1 MSVDVTR
8 PKGTCHRCE
17 SQLISP
23 EWVCAKYRSFN
34 WLQRC
39 VVWNASARESG
50 VDLFF
55 RIAFGCAWGALVL
68 VWAWGWHISKA
79 TSHRAEGL
87 NSLTPYLPVLIGV
100 ALLKMHV
107 LPESWIKEPLWPH
120 SLALEASGLAVT
132 VLGAGFAIWSRVT
145 LGRNWSSV
153 PQVKEQH
160 ELVVKGPYRIVRH
173 PIYTGLILAVAGT
186 GLALDKAIGL
196 FMAVLVFA
204 SYWLKSRVE
213 EKLMMETFPKQYPE
227 YRRRVKALIPG
238 IL

>member
-1 MSVDVTR
+1 M
-8 PKGTCHRCE
+8 
-17 SQLISP
+17 
-23 EWVCAKYRSFN
+23 
-34 WLQRC
+34 
-39 VVWNASARESG
+39 
-50 VDLFF
+50 DLFF
-55 RIAFGCAWGALVL
+55 RIAFGCAWGALVV
-68 VWAWGWHISKA
+68 VWAWGWRISKP
-79 TSHRAEGL
+79 TSHTAEGL

-100 ALLKMHV
+100 ALLKMHM
-107 LPESWIKEPLWPH
+107 LPESWIKEQPLWPH
-120 SLALEASGLAVT
+120 SLALDAAGLAVT
-132 VLGAGFAIWSRVT
+132 VLGAIFAIWSRAT

-186 GLALDKAIGL
+186 GLALDKGVGL
-196 FMAVLVFA
+196 FIAVLVFA

-213 EKLMMETFPKQYPE
+213 EKLMVETFPEEYPE